1 MCNLSVVM
9 NTMHFTQRRRRRR
22 LASTVRP
29 RQEDD
34 DQYYNLY
41 LLHWLPACQRNNYSV
56 HVRTP

>member
-1 MCNLSVVM
+1 M

-34 DQYYNLY
+34 DQYNLY